1 MNRQEWSR
9 FICLYAHSEIDVID
23 GRVCFN
29 KLAAVCWVHCVSC
42 LRFLWG
48 ALDKQQIRTYWLG
61 EWRIM
66 SVAMICKVFRT
77 SWCSSYAL
85 PINMLRLLENIVK
98 NYLRDLAIRITV
110 KQWWYTH
117 ANKFVLY
124 TFAEITFNYFHSG
137 SQWIASNLNGF
148 LKMNQLY
155 YYCEIN
161 EIISV
166 ANVSNKI
173 LRGIIFKRAV
183 LSSIHPMF
191 RLQSL
196 HITHHMCVSLCR
208 DLK

>member
-1 MNRQEWSR
+1 MNTFLTMLFDHNLPLFSSGSGYLHLEFTQYSSSVSRSASPTSWRIWIAKNEDR

-98 NYLRDLAIRITV
+98 NYLRDLAIRISDDIHMLINSF
-110 KQWWYTH
+110 Y
-117 ANKFVLY
+117 
-124 TFAEITFNYFHSG
+124 IR
-137 SQWIASNLNGF
+137 SQKLLS
-148 LKMNQLY
+148 
-155 YYCEIN
+155 
-161 EIISV
+161 
-166 ANVSNKI
+166 
-173 LRGIIFKRAV
+173 IIFIQAANE
-183 LSSIHPMF
+183 LLAI
-191 RLQSL
+191 
-196 HITHHMCVSLCR
+196 
-208 DLK
+208 